1 MKVSKDLLITKSAEH
16 FLFLIFNFTTF
27 DTVDYPFLLT
37 IFFCSFLPLYFLDVL
52 PTSLNQSC
60 SVSLINFLLLYSFLK
75 VSPDPKLSSLFSPH
89 AMLLLW
95 VSLPTPMASVTVS
108 LPLSPYI

>member
-16 FLFLIFNFTTF
+16 FLFLIFDFTF

-37 IFFCSFLPLYFLDVL
+37 IFFCPFLLLYFLDVL

-108 LPLSPYI
+108 LPESPYI